1 MKKLSMPPIER
12 KWVKCPYCGA
22 KVMLYD
28 NTAQCRGVFIK
39 CSRGCKEKFEIKI
52 TNGKQIVH

>member
-28 NTAQCRGVFIK
+28 NTAQCSGVFRNAPEAAK
-39 CSRGCKEKFEIKI
+39 KNLK
-52 TNGKQIVH
+52 